1 MKKNKNS
8 DFSANTYGG
17 ALLTGTTFAFL
28 QAGPKAEG
36 GVGIFDALTDA
47 DTFSATPVPELSYY
61 ADNSEIVDVM
71 AQQAQALYNHE
82 MDLLGSGTNQMGTL
96 TEEGVSNAFNATMD
110 GLSHAPVYDTFGAL
124 VGDQEFGAIAELCET
139 FGGSLGTA
147 MVGAG
152 ITGALGVF
160 VAARYGLKAFGV
172 MSDENAT
179 TSQKMSAGL
188 GLVAIGAAI
197 MMPMLAPAL
206 LPAIGLA
213 TTGMAAGGALL
224 GLKAMALVVG
234 SMLIGGASKNTKDN
248 GMQVS
253 GDMDKKRLSP
263 SVSP

>member
-8 DFSANTYGG
+8 DFSASTYGG

-71 AQQAQALYNHE
+71 AQQAQALYNHDMGVLNTG
-82 MDLLGSGTNQMGTL
+82 MDQMGTL
-96 TEEGVSNAFNATMD
+96 TEEGVSSAFNATMD
-110 GLSHAPVYDTFGAL
+110 GLSQAPVYDTFGAL
-124 VGDQEFGAIAELCET
+124 VGDQEFGAIAELCEN

-152 ITGALGVF
+152 IAGALGVF
-160 VAARYGLKAFGV
+160 VAARYGLKALGI
-172 MSDENAT
+172 MKNEKAT

-188 GLVAIGAAI
+188 GLLAVGVAV
-197 MMPMLAPAL
+197 MMPMLAPAI
-206 LPAIGLA
+206 LPVIGVA
-213 TTGMAAGGALL
+213 TTGMATGATIL
-224 GLKAMALVVG
+224 GAKVMALAAG
-234 SMLIGGASKNTKDN
+234 SMLIGGASKDI
-248 GMQVS
+248 
-253 GDMDKKRLSP
+253 KKNERQNAVNQGFSASP
-263 SVSP
+263 SSP